1 MIGRCSRRVAAL
13 LVVLAAVVAVVIG
26 GAGPASAHATLVA
39 TDPAEGAVLAEA
51 PEQVTFTFNEA
62 VIGVPTGVRVYDARG
77 GEVDSTAS
85 VSGSQL
91 LIDLDEEVGDG
102 TLVVVWRL
110 VSEDGHPIGG
120 SLTFSVGAPSATVE
134 KPPVGEVDPD
144 APWTLSL
151 ARWAGY
157 VGLLAGAGLVWFAV
171 VLLPASDLAR
181 SGRRRVVGAARAAA
195 TCTGFAWLLA
205 LPLTAMY
212 QLGGGADTLV
222 KGSTW
227 SALPS
232 VQYVVTALVVLGVV
246 GAVVLLGDGLPV
258 RSRRTAAAVA
268 GVVAVVAPALTGHTR
283 AASPEVLVVGA
294 DMLHL
299 LAGAVWFGGLIG
311 LALTLPGLADKGEL
325 GGEVLARFSGL
336 GAGVLVALVAT
347 GSLLAWRIVGSW
359 GALVDTGYGQLLLVK
374 VAIALVVVGIAAWN
388 RFRLLPLL
396 RQADRRRD
404 RRTAVQRVVRAT
416 VAEAAVLVV
425 VLLVTGVL
433 VDKSPGPDRSVAA
446 AAAGPAVST
455 GTLGDVAVRATMS
468 PAATGPSTVTIAMAD
483 SAGEPFEGFEAPRA
497 RLSSDEVDLG
507 DVPVQSVAPGTYS
520 AQVVLPSAGTWRLQ
534 VSLRTTEFDNPV
546 TTLEFT
552 VEGS

>member
-1 MIGRCSRRVAAL
+1 MIARCSRRVAAL
-13 LVVLAAVVAVVIG
+13 LVVLAALVAVVIG

-62 VIGVPTGVRVYDARG
+62 VIGVPTGVRVFDARG
-77 GEVDSTAS
+77 GEVASTAS
-85 VSGSQL
+85 VSGSEL
-91 LIDLDEEVGDG
+91 HVELDEEVGDG

-134 KPPVGEVDPD
+134 KPPVGDVDPD

-151 ARWAGY
+151 ARWLGY

-171 VLLPASDLAR
+171 LLLPGDELAR
-181 SGRRRVVGAARAAA
+181 AGRRRVVTAVRAAT
-195 TCTGFAWLLA
+195 TCAGLAWLLA

-212 QLGGGADTLV
+212 QLGGGADTLA

-227 SALPS
+227 SALS
-232 VQYVVTALVVLGVV
+232 STQYVVTALVVLGLV
-246 GAVVLLGDGLPV
+246 GAVTLLGDGFPT
-258 RSRRTAAAVA
+258 RSRGIAAVVA

-283 AASPEVLVVGA
+283 AAGPEVLVVGA

-299 LAGAVWFGGLIG
+299 LAGAVWFGGLVG
-311 LALTLPGLADKGEL
+311 LALTLPGLADKGEV

-336 GAGVLVALVAT
+336 GAGVLAALVAT

-359 GALVDTGYGQLLLVK
+359 GALVDTGYGQVLLVK

-404 RRTAVQRVVRAT
+404 RRTAAQRVVRAT
-416 VAEAAVLVV
+416 AAEAAVLVV

-433 VDKSPGPDRSVAA
+433 VDKSPGPDRAA
-446 AAAGPAVST
+446 AAARSAVST
-455 GTLGDVAVRATMS
+455 GTLGDVAVRATMA
-468 PAATGPSTVTIAMAD
+468 PAATGPSTVTIAMSD
-483 SAGEPFEGFEAPRA
+483 SGGEPFEGFEAPRA
-497 RLSSDEVDLG
+497 RLSSAEVELG

-520 AQVVLPSAGTWRLQ
+520 AQVVLPSPGTWRLQ
-534 VSLRTTEFDNPV
+534 VSLRVTEFENPV

>member
-1 MIGRCSRRVAAL
+1 VAAL
-13 LVVLAAVVAVVIG
+13 LVVLAAMTAVVIG

-77 GEVDSTAS
+77 GEVASSAS

-91 LIDLDEEVGDG
+91 HVDLDEEVGDG

-134 KPPVGEVDPD
+134 KPPVGDVDPD

-171 VLLPASDLAR
+171 ALLPASDLAR
-181 SGRRRVVGAARAAA
+181 SGRRRVVSAARVAA
-195 TCTGFAWLLA
+195 TCAGFAWLLA
-205 LPLTAMY
+205 LPLTALY
-212 QLGGGADTLV
+212 QLGGGADALV
-222 KGSTW
+222 KGATW
-227 SALPS
+227 SALPMT
-232 VQYVVTALVVLGVV
+232 QYLVTALVVLGVV
-246 GAVVLLGDGLPV
+246 GAVVLLGDGLPA
-258 RSRRTAAAVA
+258 RSRGIAAAVA

-283 AASPEVLVVGA
+283 AASPEALVVGA

-311 LALTLPGLADKGEL
+311 LALTLPGLADKGDL

-347 GSLLAWRIVGSW
+347 GTLLAWRIVGSW

-374 VAIALVVVGIAAWN
+374 IAIALVVVGIAAWN

-396 RQADRRRD
+396 RQAERRRD

-416 VAEAAVLVV
+416 VAEAAVLVA

-483 SAGEPFEGFEAPRA
+483 PAGEPFEGFEAPRA

-534 VSLRTTEFDNPV
+534 VSLRTTEFENPV

>member
-1 MIGRCSRRVAAL
+1 
-13 LVVLAAVVAVVIG
+13 
-26 GAGPASAHATLVA
+26 
-39 TDPAEGAVLAEA
+39 
-51 PEQVTFTFNEA
+51 
-62 VIGVPTGVRVYDARG
+62 
-77 GEVDSTAS
+77 
-85 VSGSQL
+85 
-91 LIDLDEEVGDG
+91 
-102 TLVVVWRL
+102 
-110 VSEDGHPIGG
+110 
-120 SLTFSVGAPSATVE
+120 
-134 KPPVGEVDPD
+134 
-144 APWTLSL
+144 
-151 ARWAGY
+151 
-157 VGLLAGAGLVWFAV
+157 
-171 VLLPASDLAR
+171 
-181 SGRRRVVGAARAAA
+181 
-195 TCTGFAWLLA
+195 
-205 LPLTAMY
+205 
-212 QLGGGADTLV
+212 
-222 KGSTW
+222 
-227 SALPS
+227 
-232 VQYVVTALVVLGVV
+232 
-246 GAVVLLGDGLPV
+246 
-258 RSRRTAAAVA
+258 
-268 GVVAVVAPALTGHTR
+268 
-283 AASPEVLVVGA
+283 VVGA

-311 LALTLPGLADKGEL
+311 LALTLPGLADKGDL

-347 GSLLAWRIVGSW
+347 GTLLAWRIVGSW

-374 VAIALVVVGIAAWN
+374 IAIALVVVGIAAWN

-396 RQADRRRD
+396 RQAERRRD

-416 VAEAAVLVV
+416 VAEAAVLVA

-483 SAGEPFEGFEAPRA
+483 PAGEPFEGFEAPRA

-520 AQVVLPSAGTWRLQ
+520 AQVVLPSTGTWRLQ
-534 VSLRTTEFDNPV
+534 VSLRTTEFENPV

>member
-1 MIGRCSRRVAAL
+1 MAAL
-13 LVVLAAVVAVVIG
+13 IVVLAAMTAVVLG

-62 VIGVPTGVRVYDARG
+62 VIGVPTGIRVYDARG
-77 GEVDSTAS
+77 GEVASSAS

-91 LIDLDEEVGDG
+91 HVDLDEEVGDG

-134 KPPVGEVDPD
+134 KPPVGDVDPD

-195 TCTGFAWLLA
+195 VCAGFAWLLA

-212 QLGGGADTLV
+212 QLGGGADALV

-232 VQYVVTALVVLGVV
+232 VQYAVTALVVLGVV
-246 GAVVLLGDGLPV
+246 GAVVLLGDGLPA
-258 RSRRTAAAVA
+258 RSRRIAAAVA

-347 GSLLAWRIVGSW
+347 GTLLAWRIVESW
-359 GALVDTGYGQLLLVK
+359 GALMDTGYGQLLLVK
-374 VAIALVVVGIAAWN
+374 IAIALVVVGIATWN

-416 VAEAAVLVV
+416 VAEAAVLVA

-455 GTLGDVAVRATMS
+455 GTLGDVAVRATMA

-483 SAGEPFEGFEAPRA
+483 SAGDPFEGFEAPRA

-534 VSLRTTEFDNPV
+534 VSLRTTEFENPV

-552 VEGS
+552 VGGS

>member
-1 MIGRCSRRVAAL
+1 VIGCLRRTAAL

-51 PEQVTFTFNEA
+51 PERVTFTFNET
-62 VIGVPTGVRVYDARG
+62 VLGVPTGVRVFDARG
-77 GEVDSTAS
+77 REVASTAS
-85 VSGSQL
+85 VSGSEL
-91 LIDLDEEVGDG
+91 HVDLDEEVGDG

-134 KPPVGEVDPD
+134 KPPVGDVDPD
-144 APWTLSL
+144 APLTLSL
-151 ARWAGY
+151 ARWVGY

-171 VLLPASDLAR
+171 LLLPASDLAR
-181 SGRRRVVGAARAAA
+181 SGRRRVVVAARAAA
-195 TCTGFAWLLA
+195 ACAGVAWLLA

-212 QLGGGADTLV
+212 QLGGGADALV

-232 VQYVVTALVVLGVV
+232 VQYVVTALVVLGIV
-246 GAVVLLGDGLPV
+246 GAAALLGDGLPA
-258 RSRRTAAAVA
+258 RTRRIAAVVA

-283 AASPEVLVVGA
+283 ATSPEVLAVGA

-299 LAGAVWFGGLIG
+299 LAGGVWFGGLVG

-325 GGEVLARFSGL
+325 GGETLARFSGL

-347 GSLLAWRIVGSW
+347 GTLLAWRIVGSW
-359 GALVDTGYGQLLLVK
+359 GDLVDTGYGQLLLVK
-374 VAIALVVVGIAAWN
+374 IAIALVAVGIAAWN

-396 RQADRRRD
+396 RHADRRRD

-416 VAEAAVLVV
+416 TAEAAVLVV

-433 VDKSPGPDRSVAA
+433 VDKSPGPDRSAVAA
-446 AAAGPAVST
+446 TTRSAVST

-468 PAATGPSTVTIAMAD
+468 PAATGPSTVTIAMTD

-497 RLSSDEVDLG
+497 RLSSDQVDLG

-520 AQVVLPSAGTWRLQ
+520 AEVVLPSAGTWELQ
-534 VSLRTTEFDNPV
+534 VSLRTTEFENPV

-552 VEGS
+552 VGGS

>member
-1 MIGRCSRRVAAL
+1 MIACCSRRVAAL
-13 LVVLAAVVAVVIG
+13 LVVLAAMAAVVIG

-39 TDPAEGAVLAEA
+39 TDPAEGAVLADA

-77 GEVDSTAS
+77 GEVASSAS

-91 LIDLDEEVGDG
+91 FVSLDEEVGDG

-134 KPPVGEVDPD
+134 KPPVGDVDPD

-151 ARWAGY
+151 ARWIGY

-171 VLLPASDLAR
+171 ILLPASDLAR
-181 SGRRRVVGAARAAA
+181 PGRRRVVGAARTAA
-195 TCTGFAWLLA
+195 TGAGFAWLLA

-232 VQYVVTALVVLGVV
+232 VQYVVTALVVLGLV
-246 GAVVLLGDGLPV
+246 GAVVLLGDGLPA
-258 RSRRTAAAVA
+258 RSRRIAAAAA

-283 AASPEVLVVGA
+283 ATSPEVLAVGA

-299 LAGAVWFGGLIG
+299 LAGGVWFGGLIG

-347 GSLLAWRIVGSW
+347 GSFLAWRIVGSW

-388 RFRLLPLL
+388 RFRLLPDL

-404 RRTAVQRVVRAT
+404 RRTAVQPVVRAT

-446 AAAGPAVST
+446 SAAGPAVST
-455 GTLGDVAVRATMS
+455 GTLGDVDVRATLS

-497 RLSSDEVDLG
+497 RLSSAEVDLG

>member
-1 MIGRCSRRVAAL
+1 VIGRSSRRVAAL

-26 GAGPASAHATLVA
+26 GAGPVSAHATLVA

-51 PEQVTFTFNEA
+51 PERVTFTFNEA

-77 GEVDSTAS
+77 GEVDSSAS
-85 VSGSQL
+85 VGGSQL
-91 LIDLDEEVGDG
+91 LVDLDEEVGDG

-157 VGLLAGAGLVWFAV
+157 VGLLVGAGLVWFAV

-227 SALPS
+227 SALPW

-246 GAVVLLGDGLPV
+246 GAVVLLGDGLPG

-268 GVVAVVAPALTGHTR
+268 GAVAVVAPALTGHTR

-396 RQADRRRD
+396 RRADRRRD

-446 AAAGPAVST
+446 AVAGPAVST